1 MKTLDENR
9 GFLYLYYMEPWEKLL
24 NHTNMDKEFLDLYI
38 NMRKSLQDFGVEEW
52 QLEKGYRIPGTIYQ
66 IRAEAISKKMDLI
79 DTLQRYGLIRSEEDL
94 KNLNDYFTAKLMK
107 IDEEY
112 PLQKGDKSDY
122 MDDED

>member
-1 MKTLDENR
+1 
-9 GFLYLYYMEPWEKLL
+9 MEAWEKFI
-24 NHTNMDKEFLDLYI
+24 NQTNMDKEFLDSYI
-38 NMRKSLQDFGVEEW
+38 VMRKSLQDFGVHEW
-52 QLEKGYRIPGTIYQ
+52 QLQKGYRIPGTIYQ
-66 IRAEAISKKMDLI
+66 IRTETISKKMDLI
-79 DTLQRYGLIRSEEDL
+79 ATLQRYGLIHSEEDF